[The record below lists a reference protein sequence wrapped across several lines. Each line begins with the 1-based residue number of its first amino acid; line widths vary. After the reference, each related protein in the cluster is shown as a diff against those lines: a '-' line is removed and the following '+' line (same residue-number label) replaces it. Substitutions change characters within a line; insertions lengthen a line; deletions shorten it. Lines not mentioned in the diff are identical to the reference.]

1 VISPENRSR
10 MEISDERRAALLP
23 GIEGDWHR
31 ERQVRAGEEHR
42 RSEKPETAAPLQR
55 WTVVTRVELDT
66 HKRPHL
72 DYFYTMTS
80 HSSHGQ
86 TADRVLIHV
95 ETELGAKDLLNSRLA
110 HVSSRGDAMT
120 GRFIRIMHRRS
131 GKNSTATCPILLR
144 FSESQE
150 RTR

>member
-1 VISPENRSR
+1 MSEVQRYSRASKETGIGKGKYAQAKSIDAPKNR
-10 MEISDERRAALLP
+10 RRAA
-23 GIEGDWHR
+23 
-31 ERQVRAGEEHR
+31 A
-42 RSEKPETAAPLQR
+42 LQR
-55 WTVVTRVELDT
+55 WTVVARVELDT

-80 HSSHGQ
+80 HSRHGQ

-95 ETELGAKDLLNSRLA
+95 DTELGAKDLLNSRLA
-110 HVSSRGDAMT
+110 HVSSRVDAMT

-131 GKNSTATCPILLR
+131 GKNSAATCPILLR
-144 FSESQE
+144 FSKSQE